1 MAGWREEGYQR
12 FGEGIDRTYAV
23 DNPDFPDGA
32 MWDAT
37 NIVYDGP
44 ADNPEAMGGYQQLG
58 ATIGGT
64 PIITGLFDYAEGTQ
78 LVAAGDD
85 GKIYKRTTGD
95 FAQVTDG
102 TGLDTTDTTRVAGT
116 MFYGDTTSA
125 DILVLANGVDAVKKY
140 NGTALSALGG
150 SPPSASQ
157 FPTAFMGK
165 LFLAKGDTIYYS
177 VTSDCEDWTGTG
189 SGNIQIYRGYGGDI
203 TGLYAFAG
211 NLFIFKRTKI
221 FRMAMAAT
229 INEVSI
235 EIVSPN
241 IGTVSHHSIQEAGPE
256 GGGYIMFMSDSGIES
271 LIPTDRAGSFVTR
284 DASQPISELVR
295 KRNMAVADNTFAV
308 YNNERK
314 EYYSWSPST
323 GKTVPAWCYIANTA
337 RRRKPIRWTR
347 ADLKDMTA
355 GTMYKLSGEYVQI
368 VANNAGQVFQLHVG
382 DNRSNAGYRKYIYTR
397 AYTQGRPNWV
407 KQYGW
412 VYVSALAKG
421 AYDITVRP
429 VLGRVGMN
437 SVTLGTSDSINN
449 PGQEGWGTG
458 KYGQAFWGGAATTG
472 VRIRP
477 QAAARGN
484 YVRMQIITNG
494 ANEWFRLNGIQIASA
509 LGSDGPREK

>member
-1 MAGWREEGYQR
+1 MAGWFEEGYQR
-12 FGEGIDRTYAV
+12 FGEGIDRTFAV

-32 MWDAT
+32 MWDAV

-44 ADNPEAMGGYQQLG
+44 SDNPEAMGGYQQLG

-64 PIITGLFDYAEGTQ
+64 PVITGLYDYNEGTQ
-78 LVAAGDD
+78 LVATADD
-85 GKIYKRTTGD
+85 GKVYKRTTGD

-102 TGLDTTDTTRVAGT
+102 TGLNTTATTRFGGT
-116 MFYGDTTSA
+116 MFYGDTTNA
-125 DILVLANGVDAVKKY
+125 ALLVLANGQDGVKKY
-140 NGTALSALGG
+140 NGSALSALGG
-150 SPPSASQ
+150 SPPTASQ

-165 LFLAKGDTIYYS
+165 LFLAKGDTLYYS

-189 SGNIQIYRGYGGDI
+189 SGNIQIYRGFGGDI

-241 IGTVSHHSIQEAGPE
+241 IGTISHHSIQEAGPE
-256 GGGYIMFMSDSGIES
+256 GGGYLMFMSDSGVEA
-271 LIPTDRAGSFVTR
+271 LIPTERAGSFVSR
-284 DASQPISELVR
+284 DASQPISELIR
-295 KRNMAVADNTFAV
+295 KRNMAYADNTFSV
-308 YNNERK
+308 FNNERK
-314 EYYSWSPST
+314 EYYVWSPST
-323 GKTVPAWCYIANTA
+323 GKSVPAFAYIANTA
-337 RRRKPIRWTR
+337 RRRKSVRWTR
-347 ADLKDMTA
+347 ADLGNMTA
-355 GTMYKLSGEYVQI
+355 GTMLKSSGEYIQV
-368 VANNAGQVFQLHVG
+368 VGNNAGQVFQLHYG
-382 DNRSNAGYRKYIYTR
+382 DSRSNAGYRKYIYTR

-421 AYDITVRP
+421 NYQITVRP
-429 VLGRVGMN
+429 VMGRVGMN
-437 SVTLGTSDSINN
+437 SATQGTSQSIQN

-458 KYGQAFWGGAATTG
+458 QYGQAYWGGAATTG

-477 QAAARGN
+477 AAVARGN
-484 YVRMQIITNG
+484 YVRCQILTSG
-494 ANEWFRLNGIQIASA
+494 AGEWFRLNGLQIASA